1 MKSALSI
8 QLKNLSF
15 RFIILLIM
23 MFFSSCRKDTVPEKI
38 PCPTSISWVGQTY
51 QTIEIGNQCWFR
63 ENINIGKFVFGTKD
77 QTNNDTIEKYCWYD
91 EIPSCD
97 GYGVYINGMK

>member
-1 MKSALSI
+1 
-8 QLKNLSF
+8 
-15 RFIILLIM
+15 M